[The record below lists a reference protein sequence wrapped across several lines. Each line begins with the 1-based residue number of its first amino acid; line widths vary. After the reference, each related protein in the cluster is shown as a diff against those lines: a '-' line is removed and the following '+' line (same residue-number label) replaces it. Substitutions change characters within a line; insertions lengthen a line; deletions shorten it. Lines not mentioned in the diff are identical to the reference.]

1 MGNVHALKGKDR
13 CGLVLDNAVGD
24 VLFCEKCLNIDN
36 LILETGESRA
46 DLDLRFEYNNS
57 RAYDEFVD
65 SVRIIG
71 NIRPSVLKLSDIKYF
86 AWILDRMP
94 DKFYFTAQYDGP
106 VNDFTVSDFV
116 ADFGNESHIDADVT
130 FTGLPEFF
138 DAYIDVTIREL
149 ISSYEDTK
157 EFAIPIENKTVP
169 VPDMMKDIGIYSI
182 SGSFQGY
189 AENFKTQFNL
199 GTEIGD
205 VDAEIYLN
213 TTENS
218 AYSFVVEAKDLKLNS
233 LLASNSL
240 EETSFKLDMSGQGM
254 EVDNTEFESDLYF
267 NSLKFK
273 GNEFKDFN
281 IHGDFENQRFI
292 AMTDI
297 KHPYLHLDLS
307 SLIDLS
313 GKRPCYNV
321 IAKIKEAD
329 LLNLHL
335 LDNDTIM
342 LLSSNVD
349 LEFSGDNID
358 NITGRLDI
366 DKTKYFNGEE
376 FLMDKFSANVS
387 ELSGIKDVTIDC
399 DFFDFY
405 GTGIVNA
412 KTFVNAM
419 KNTAKRYVNMPEW
432 FGNTVPDVNKQEF
445 SLSMNLKDTRTLSRL
460 FVPSLYENIHSRYGG
475 SVDGLWILLFLC
487 G

>member
-1 MGNVHALKGKDR
+1 MRKGTKKNIIHGILIIIVIIFALMASLIAAFRDVTVQSMIARSLAGEMSEKLNADVKIRTFFITDNFGVRIEDVVVNDLDGYPMFLIGIMDAKFSPMIMFNDIIIKDVYFKDVLGRIVKYEDSDALNINEMIAQLGGGKKEEKQDEDSDFHFKVEKMRLDNGHVIYWNQHKDRPEKLSMDYAHIDIDSIYAYITDLEIRQDSVMGNVHALKGKDR

-169 VPDMMKDIGIYSI
+169 VPDMMKDIGIYSL

-218 AYSFVVEAKDLKLNS
+218 AYSFIVEAKNLKLNS
-233 LLASNSL
+233 LLACCRCRA
-240 EETSFKLDMSGQGM
+240 GAH
-254 EVDNTEFESDLYF
+254 
-267 NSLKFK
+267 
-273 GNEFKDFN
+273 
-281 IHGDFENQRFI
+281 IW
-292 AMTDI
+292 
-297 KHPYLHLDLS
+297 
-307 SLIDLS
+307 
-313 GKRPCYNV
+313 
-321 IAKIKEAD
+321 
-329 LLNLHL
+329 LLR
-335 LDNDTIM
+335 
-342 LLSSNVD
+342 
-349 LEFSGDNID
+349 E
-358 NITGRLDI
+358 
-366 DKTKYFNGEE
+366 
-376 FLMDKFSANVS
+376 
-387 ELSGIKDVTIDC
+387 
-399 DFFDFY
+399 
-405 GTGIVNA
+405 
-412 KTFVNAM
+412 
-419 KNTAKRYVNMPEW
+419 
-432 FGNTVPDVNKQEF
+432 
-445 SLSMNLKDTRTLSRL
+445 
-460 FVPSLYENIHSRYGG
+460 
-475 SVDGLWILLFLC
+475 
-487 G
+487 